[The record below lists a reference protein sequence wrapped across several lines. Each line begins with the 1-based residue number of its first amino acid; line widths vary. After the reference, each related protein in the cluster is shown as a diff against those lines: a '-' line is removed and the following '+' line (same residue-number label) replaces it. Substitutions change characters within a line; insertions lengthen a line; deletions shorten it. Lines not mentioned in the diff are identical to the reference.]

1 MRKTVL
7 TIAGAAGITALTFGA
22 LNAQGGAAALDTSS
36 VESGTYVADAGHSMV
51 SWSVSHLGFND
62 YFGIFGDIS
71 GTLDLD
77 VDDITKSSVD
87 VTIPIASVVVPSEG
101 LKGHFFR
108 PGNDGAAPDFFGP
121 NPEPARFVST
131 SVHSTGDTTAEIMGN
146 LTLNGETH
154 PVTIQAELSGRGT
167 NAMNQKA
174 TLGFHGTATITRSQ
188 YNVSFGIPFGIPDQV
203 PLEISVAF
211 EK

>member
-7 TIAGAAGITALTFGA
+7 TIAGAAGVTALTFGA
-22 LNAQGGAAALDTSS
+22 LNAQGGAPALDTSS

-62 YFGIFGDIS
+62 YFGIFGDVS
-71 GTLDLD
+71 GTLELD
-77 VDDITKSSVD
+77 VDNISNSSVD
-87 VTIPIASVVVPSEG
+87 VTIPISSVVVPSQG
-101 LKGHFFR
+101 LKDHFFR
-108 PGNDGAAPDFFGP
+108 AGANGGAPDFWGP
-121 NPEPARFVST
+121 DPEPARFVST
-131 SVHSTGDTTAEIMGN
+131 MVHSTGDTTAEIMGN
-146 LTLNGETH
+146 LTMNGETH
-154 PVTIQAELSGRGT
+154 SVKIHAELSGLG
-167 NAMNQKA
+167 NNPMNQKA

-188 YNVSFGIPFGIPDQV
+188 FGVSFGIPFGIPDQV

>member
-7 TIAGAAGITALTFGA
+7 TIAGAAGATALTFGV
-22 LNAQGGAAALDTSS
+22 LNAQGGAPAMDTSS
-36 VESGTYVADAGHSMV
+36 IESGTYVADAGHSMV

-62 YFGIFGDIS
+62 YYGIFGDVA
-71 GTLDLD
+71 GTLELD
-77 VDDITKSSVD
+77 TADITNSSVD

-101 LKGHFFR
+101 LKEHFFR
-108 PGNDGAAPDFFGP
+108 AGSEGGAPDFFGP

-154 PVTIQAELSGRGT
+154 PVTIQAELSGMG
-167 NAMNQKA
+167 NNPMNQKA
-174 TLGFHGTATITRSQ
+174 TLGFHGTTTITRSQ
-188 YNVSFGIPFGIPDQV
+188 YNVNFGIPFGIPDQV